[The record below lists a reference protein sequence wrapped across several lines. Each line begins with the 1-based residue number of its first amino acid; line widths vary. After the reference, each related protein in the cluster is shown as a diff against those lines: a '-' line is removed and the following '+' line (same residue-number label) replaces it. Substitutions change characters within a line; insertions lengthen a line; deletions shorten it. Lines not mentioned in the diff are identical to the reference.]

1 MASGQQQS
9 LDLHRLI
16 EEALKNNPEIQASL
30 HQVDAAHARVGQ
42 AGTLD
47 APELTYMREE
57 MPGFRWNQSEM
68 QKVELMQM
76 FRFPSKLS
84 KETEIAEIN
93 AEHSHHDHYEKELE
107 VIAKLKSAYFE
118 LWFVQQTMVL
128 NRENARLLQ
137 QFVTIAKTKFGV
149 GDASLQEVL
158 KANVELA
165 KLENQSIVLQQQE
178 RSAKAMLMAILNR
191 QQIDTL
197 GVAVLQDSVV
207 FKTTLD
213 WLQQG
218 AFRSRPMLL
227 HDSLAVEESRAML
240 SLSKR
245 EYLPDFKLGIQYVT
259 APMREFRGWSI
270 SVGITLPFAPW
281 TLGKA
286 SARIEEATAT
296 ISRSAATLNAS
307 RNMVLSSIKDLYFK
321 VQSAKRQLDSYR
333 TVILPQAQQSL
344 KASMTAYQNGRTD
357 FLMLVDAYRTLVEL
371 SMESLMVRMQ
381 FEQAVAE
388 LERQVGVADIVSK

>member
-1 MASGQQQS
+1 
-9 LDLHRLI
+9 
-16 EEALKNNPEIQASL
+16 
-30 HQVDAAHARVGQ
+30 VDAAHARVGQ

-47 APELTYMREE
+47 DPELTYMREE

-68 QKVELMQM
+68 QKIELMQM

-93 AEHSHHDHYEKELE
+93 AEHSHHAHYEKELE
-107 VIAKLKSAYFE
+107 VIARLKSAYYE
-118 LWFVQQTMVL
+118 LWFAQQSMAL
-128 NRENARLLQ
+128 NSENARLLQ

-165 KLENQSIVLQQQE
+165 KLENQGIILQQHE
-178 RSAKAMLMAILNR
+178 HSVKAMLMAILNR
-191 QQIDTL
+191 QPDDTL

-207 FKTTLD
+207 FTTILD
-213 WLQQG
+213 SLQQG
-218 AFRSRPMLL
+218 ALRLRPMLL
-227 HDSLAVEESRAML
+227 HDSLAVEESRALL

-245 EYLPDFKLGIQYVT
+245 EYLPDIKLGIQYVSV
-259 APMREFRGWSI
+259 PMREFRGWSI
-270 SVGITLPFAPW
+270 SAGITLPFAPW
-281 TLGKA
+281 TLGKTG
-286 SARIEEATAT
+286 ARVEEATAT
-296 ISRSAATLNAS
+296 ISTSSATLNAA
-307 RNMVLSSIKDLYFK
+307 RNMVMANIKDLYFK
-321 VQSAKRQLDSYR
+321 AQSAKRQLDSYR

-344 KASMTAYQNGRTD
+344 KASMTAYQNARTD
-357 FLMLVDAYRTLVEL
+357 FLMLVDAYRTLAEL

-388 LERQVGVADIVSK
+388 LERQVGVPDFVSHK